1 MDVVANAWAFCFVP
15 ATYTASQQVQTNYRG
30 KRVSR
35 PTKDLLAEGIQRK
48 DLGSLKFQTTKRK
61 EVFFSEISLE
71 SSTSREI
78 RGKKSS
84 SDLWSLFQAFRLSR
98 FPAKFRSFGIQFII
112 INYSRPIRIHL
123 QKRLQGN

>member
-1 MDVVANAWAFCFVP
+1 VGFLLCAGDL
-15 ATYTASQQVQTNYRG
+15 QQVQTNYRG